1 MDNVKEASL
10 VKGMNIFAFN
20 KLNEV
25 TDFLIGTNPYEPIE
39 IKDSHHI
46 ENPYILDFEDVQSQD
61 SSIEFVA
68 IAAAGGHNLLMSGS
82 PGCGKSMIAKR
93 IPTIL
98 PSMSEEEALE
108 VTKIYSVAGL
118 LKNRGSL
125 ISQRPFRSPHHNAS
139 MNSLVGGGL
148 FAMPGEISLAHNG
161 ILFLDEIL
169 EFKRDVLEVLR
180 EPLEEKVINI
190 NRINGTY
197 KLPSNFLLVG
207 AFNPCPCGLFLN
219 GIDENRCTCSE
230 SDRKRY
236 LNRLSRALL
245 DRIDLLNY
253 VPRLKYEDISK
264 RKDSLSSEKM
274 KERVLKAREIQR
286 DRYKKSEYNY
296 NSEVKGRDIENLF
309 NLSEESKKVLK
320 IHYEKLNLTMR
331 GYDKIIK
338 VSRTIA
344 DLEGSEK
351 IQDYH
356 IFEALG
362 YRKNVDGEIV

>member
-1 MDNVKEASL
+1 
-10 VKGMNIFAFN
+10 MNA
-20 KLNEV
+20 
-25 TDFLIGTNPYEPIE
+25 
-39 IKDSHHI
+39 
-46 ENPYILDFEDVQSQD
+46 
-61 SSIEFVA
+61 
-68 IAAAGGHNLLMSGS
+68 
-82 PGCGKSMIAKR
+82 
-93 IPTIL
+93 
-98 PSMSEEEALE
+98 
-108 VTKIYSVAGL
+108 
-118 LKNRGSL
+118 
-125 ISQRPFRSPHHNAS
+125 
-139 MNSLVGGGL
+139 
-148 FAMPGEISLAHNG
+148 
-161 ILFLDEIL
+161 
-169 EFKRDVLEVLR
+169 
-180 EPLEEKVINI
+180 
-190 NRINGTY
+190 
-197 KLPSNFLLVG
+197 
-207 AFNPCPCGLFLN
+207 CPCGLFLS
-219 GIDENRCTCSE
+219 GIDEKRCTCSE

-274 KERVLKAREIQR
+274 KKRVLEAREIQR
-286 DRYKKSEYNY
+286 IRYKKSEYNY
-296 NSEVKGRDIENLF
+296 NSEVKGRDIETLF
-309 NLSEESKKVLK
+309 NLSEEAKNILK